1 MKTSAKRFFSLI
13 GSLALLVAT
22 IFVFSA
28 LLRPAYREINQLRGD
43 LASRSELLENQLR
56 IVGEIGNL
64 LDQYQS
70 LAGTKEAISLA
81 LPNQEDYPTLMNQI
95 NALARTS
102 GLNLS
107 GVGINLL
114 PYRQTATALEGS
126 NVPVVSVIQLNLT
139 LRGSYQALKSFL
151 GTLETNI
158 RVMDLVS
165 LSIAPSQLGG
175 QDYSF
180 SVVVNA
186 YYQTL

>member
-1 MKTSAKRFFSLI
+1 MKTSATRFFSLL

-28 LLRPAYREINQLRGD
+28 LLRPAYKEINQLRGD
-43 LASRSELLENQLR
+43 LASRSELLDNQRR
-56 IVGEIGNL
+56 IVDEIGNL

-70 LAGTKEAISLA
+70 LAGTQEAISLA
-81 LPNQEDYPTLMNQI
+81 LPNEEAYPTLMNQI
-95 NALARTS
+95 NALVRTS
-102 GLNLS
+102 GLTLS
-107 GVGINLL
+107 SININLL

-126 NVPVVSVIQLNLT
+126 NVPVVSVIQLNLA
-139 LRGSYQALKSFL
+139 LKGSYQALKSFL
-151 GTLETNI
+151 GALETNI

-165 LSIAPSQLGG
+165 LNITPSQLGG

-180 SVVVNA
+180 NMVVNA